1 LRILRPS
8 IVIGRAPAT
17 LGGAPS
23 NLLLAFLR
31 VLAGAGSIVSG
42 TDTRV
47 RIHGSPNAR
56 FNIVPVEY
64 VASAIARLRD
74 DPAAAGGTFHLVA
87 ANPPTQK
94 AVVEMLRA
102 RFGLRGLRVL
112 ETGEELS
119 DPSPLESKLNRMLRP
134 YKDYLE
140 QDVQFDFSITSNL
153 LERHG
158 VHIPRIDRK
167 QINRLIGLAT
177 APNRSRPA
185 RRNGHL
191 HHFFK
196 AKSSVSGNGRPNR
209 TKRTGSS
216 VAGPAFLP
224 SSVLAGRCRSG
235 PPKLNSWRCR

>member
-1 LRILRPS
+1 
-8 IVIGRAPAT
+8 
-17 LGGAPS
+17 
-23 NLLLAFLR
+23 
-31 VLAGAGSIVSG
+31 
-42 TDTRV
+42 
-47 RIHGSPNAR
+47 
-56 FNIVPVEY
+56 
-64 VASAIARLRD
+64 
-74 DPAAAGGTFHLVA
+74 
-87 ANPPTQK
+87 
-94 AVVEMLRA
+94 VVEMLRA

-167 QINRLIGLAT
+167 QINRLIDFAA

-185 RRNGHL
+185 RRNGHYII
-191 HHFFK
+191 
-196 AKSSVSGNGRPNR
+196 SSKRKVRYRDNGRPNQ

-216 VAGPAFLP
+216 AAGPAFLP
-224 SSVLAGRCRSG
+224 SSVLAGRCRSV